1 MKNRVPLFII
11 IVILIAWNISL
22 QVSLHDAEDNI
33 TRVKSSIEAL
43 TDQLQ
48 LEHDNHNKL
57 RVRVEQDEDDID
69 TRLNAIKAG
78 GSTERTNKR
87 HNGLFH

>member
-22 QVSLHDAEDNI
+22 QVSLHNAEDNI
-33 TRVKSSIEAL
+33 TRIKSSIEAL

-78 GSTERTNKR
+78 GSTGRTNKR

>member
-1 MKNRVPLFII
+1 MKNRVPIFII
-11 IVILIAWNISL
+11 MIILIAWNISL
-22 QVSLHDAEDNI
+22 QISLHNAEDNI
-33 TRVKSSIEAL
+33 NRVKSSIEAL

-57 RVRVEQDEDDID
+57 KVRVEEDENDID
-69 TRLNAIKAG
+69 TRLNAIKTG